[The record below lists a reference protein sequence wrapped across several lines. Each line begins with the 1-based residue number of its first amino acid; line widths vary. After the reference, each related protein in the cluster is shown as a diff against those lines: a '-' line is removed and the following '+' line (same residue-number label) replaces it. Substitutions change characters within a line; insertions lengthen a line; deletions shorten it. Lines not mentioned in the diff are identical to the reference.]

1 MTFPY
6 ISEQNSELL
15 ISKRHSW
22 SETAY
27 RMVFE
32 NLKYVFPTQHYSTAP
47 SPLSVYC
54 DNHRR
59 VINSSARQSS
69 APTPKA
75 AEDCHADELIPTG
88 HIWQFLDQLL
98 VKSPG
103 CFLYL
108 VLAEYMVFWNIKEKR
123 DLKLMIQLQYLS
135 RSCIHSTLTAPTI
148 SKSTCIGEPYI
159 SKVWL
164 FYFKSTEVPWI
175 RIFH

>member
-15 ISKRHSW
+15 ISTRHSW

-108 VLAEYMVFWNIKEKR
+108 FLAEYMVFWNIRKNRLETNDSVTVPVTILHSFHSDR
-123 DLKLMIQLQYLS
+123 PHNIQEHLYWWTIHQQGMIILL
-135 RSCIHSTLTAPTI
+135 
-148 SKSTCIGEPYI
+148 
-159 SKVWL
+159 
-164 FYFKSTEVPWI
+164 
-175 RIFH
+175 

>member
-1 MTFPY
+1 MCFQHSTTAQHLHHSLFTVTTTAALSTHQHDNP
-6 ISEQNSELL
+6 LL
-15 ISKRHSW
+15 
-22 SETAY
+22 A
-27 RMVFE
+27 
-32 NLKYVFPTQHYSTAP
+32 
-47 SPLSVYC
+47 
-54 DNHRR
+54 
-59 VINSSARQSS
+59 
-69 APTPKA
+69 TPKA

-88 HIWQFLDQLL
+88 HIRQFLDQLL

-159 SKVWL
+159 SKV
-164 FYFKSTEVPWI
+164 
-175 RIFH
+175 